1 MLTSAFL
8 VSTGC
13 IRFDHSLI
21 AEPVTPVR
29 TLEQHPCC
37 DSLLEMEVETLQVKQ
52 YKTIVIDEADSV
64 LEFRTGKS
72 FAAAIELPRISG
84 DYILQVDSVV
94 NRPRIDLVPEAI
106 YPMVTLLDEKLDTVA
121 IFDQQ
126 AVDIRQPILGPSL
139 LRITLTVEQESNAR
153 YALLHTSPER
163 ATQGI
168 TTFAPYEVVQRKHFE
183 SLLYA
188 RPTNSRQKIH
198 FVETGMLNLLA
209 FPLRS

>member
-1 MLTSAFL
+1 MLAGTFL
-8 VSTGC
+8 ISSGC
-13 IRFDHSLI
+13 IRFDRSLI
-21 AEPVTPVR
+21 VEPVPPVR
-29 TLEQHPCC
+29 TLEQRPCC
-37 DSLLEMEVETLQVKQ
+37 DSLLEMEVETLAVKQ
-52 YKTIVIDEADSV
+52 YKTIVIDEGNSV

-72 FAAAIELPRISG
+72 FAAAIELPKISG
-84 DYILQVDSVV
+84 DYLLQVDSVV
-94 NRPRIDLVPEAI
+94 NRPRIDFIPEAI

-126 AVDIRQPILGPSL
+126 SVDIRQPILGPSL

-153 YALLHTSPER
+153 YALIHTSPER
-163 ATQGI
+163 TSQGI
-168 TTFAPYEVVQRKHFE
+168 TTFAPYEVVQRKHFD